1 MLSIQTQIKLY
12 DIVYLLIH
20 NGYNY
25 TMRYKLD
32 KKKQFLLVIF
42 YKIIKCHS

>member
-32 KKKQFLLVIF
+32 KKKTIF
-42 YKIIKCHS
+42 TCNILQNY